1 MSTAFFGA
9 ARNGVFFILAAV
21 GLPSGVNAEE
31 NPIPPMCNDSPDG
44 ANGAARANC
53 NRPKDR
59 ETGSA
64 AYLSASAARASSH
77 ASYASK
83 YSSVFIGFSI
93 TL

>member
-9 ARNGVFFILAAV
+9 ARNGFFFILTAAKV
-21 GLPSGVNAEE
+21 NSGEK
-31 NPIPPMCNDSPDG
+31 PIPPMCNDSPDG
-44 ANGAARANC
+44 VNGAARANC